1 MKKFFARITLL
12 ITSAILAGVFLLFL
26 IDVVVMPFIVDVPS
40 VRIPRLA
47 GMPLKEATNKL
58 SKWGLQTIVGDSSF
72 SENIPIGSVISIRP
86 NTGQRVKRGRAVTF
100 TISRGPQLYFVP
112 DVRGA
117 SLREARLKLEAK
129 VLKLG
134 DIRYVSSEIIPK
146 TVILDQFPIAGSQLP
161 KHGEVNLHVSNGSE
175 RRLKSTPNLIY
186 TSIQDVEDS
195 LTKYEMTL
203 GEISESINNHH
214 PPGTIIRQEPTVGT
228 KTPRFT
234 PINLTINSAIAP
246 ESRQPDESQ

>member
-1 MKKFFARITLL
+1 MKKFFSRITLL
-12 ITSAILAGVFLLFL
+12 ITSATLAGIILLFL
-26 IDVVVMPFIVDVPS
+26 IDVVIMPFIVDVPS
-40 VRIPRLA
+40 VRIPRLT
-47 GMPLKEATNKL
+47 GMPLKEATKKL
-58 SKWGLQTIVGDSSF
+58 SKWGLQAIVGDSSF
-72 SENIPIGSVISIRP
+72 NENIPAGSVVSIRP

-129 VLKLG
+129 ILKLG
-134 DIRYVSSEIIPK
+134 DIRYVSSESIPK

-161 KHGEVNLHVSNGSE
+161 KHGEVNLHVSSGSG

-195 LTKYEMTL
+195 LVKYEMTL
-203 GEISESINNHH
+203 GEISEAINNHY
-214 PPGTIIRQEPTVGT
+214 PPGTIIKQEPTSGT

-246 ESRQPDESQ
+246 ESRQRDESQ

>member
-12 ITSAILAGVFLLFL
+12 ITSAILAGVLLLFL

-58 SKWGLQTIVGDSSF
+58 SKWGLQTVVGDSSF

-117 SLREARLKLEAK
+117 SLREGRRTLK
-129 VLKLG
+129 G
-134 DIRYVSSEIIPK
+134 HR
-146 TVILDQFPIAGSQLP
+146 G
-161 KHGEVNLHVSNGSE
+161 
-175 RRLKSTPNLIY
+175 
-186 TSIQDVEDS
+186 
-195 LTKYEMTL
+195 
-203 GEISESINNHH
+203 
-214 PPGTIIRQEPTVGT
+214 
-228 KTPRFT
+228 
-234 PINLTINSAIAP
+234 
-246 ESRQPDESQ
+246 